1 MAYVRQLEVESD
13 GYDRS
18 RELNEFRFEG
28 RPTPLLAH
36 MKGIRVAPDSDA
48 ALTIRTTFRLRPEDR
63 PYQDELGSDSNLRY
77 KRMRGNPNSRE
88 NVALRQAMTLRK
100 PLIWFYGVGPA
111 VFLPLYPVLLVREEP
126 DEEHF
131 VVALSDDLRTPW
143 DQSFVHPVDEVLHR
157 EYAESLVRRRLHNRC
172 SGTAY

>member
-1 MAYVRQLEVESD
+1 MAYVRHLEVRSD
-13 GYDRS
+13 GYVRS
-18 RELNEFRFEG
+18 RDLNEFRFEG

-100 PLIWFYGVGPA
+100 PLIWFYGVGRA
-111 VFLPLYPVLLVREEP
+111 VFLPLYPVLIVREET
-126 DEEHF
+126 DEEQF
-131 VVALSDDLRTPW
+131 VVALSDDLRNPW
-143 DQSFVHPVDEVLHR
+143 DQSLYTQSTKCYIGSTQSPLYGVGFT
-157 EYAESLVRRRLHNRC
+157 NRC
-172 SGTAY
+172 SGTAC